1 MHRITGRSS
10 GKGSERGSE
19 RSSGRGRAAVDV
31 MEGDEVEINL
41 NSESRKLSGT
51 REREIIDT
59 KIKSLKEKSK
69 NIDCIVIAPEGEK
82 IRFYNQIRVSS
93 TY

>member
-19 RSSGRGRAAVDV
+19 RGRAAVDV
-31 MEGDEVEINL
+31 MEGDEVEIKL
-41 NSESRKLSGT
+41 NSESRKLSSI
-51 REREIIDT
+51 REREIINT
-59 KIKSLKEKSK
+59 KIKSLKEKRK

-82 IRFYNQIRVSS
+82 IRFYNQIRVSP
-93 TY
+93 TH

>member
-10 GKGSERGSE
+10 GKGIERSSERGSE
-19 RSSGRGRAAVDV
+19 RGRAAVDV

-41 NSESRKLSGT
+41 NSESRKLSSI
-51 REREIIDT
+51 RERETINT
-59 KIKSLKEKSK
+59 KIKSSKEITK

-82 IRFYNQIRVSS
+82 TQF
-93 TY
+93 